1 MIGPPAVT
9 PCESLGRGFVCGYC
23 VGWVCAAHVSVCVC
37 VAVWP
42 QSPLERLSEP
52 SRSCVHVSVCLCC
65 SLASITAGTVVGT
78 ITVVVLLTAIVII
91 RHRSRN
97 LKSRGLSGT
106 AASPPSRHP
115 SISTSV
121 QTTAGTIQG
130 AGNPWVT
137 TVSTVESPRGTL
149 PAVSEGAPVGASRRA
164 RKARNLARK
173 GNNLKRP
180 TQQRHMGG
188 THWQPEAMLPGSPAP
203 GLVANASAASHT
215 GRGLVVTDGSIKISA

>member
-1 MIGPPAVT
+1 VWVLCGLGARCTCVRV
-9 PCESLGRGFVCGYC
+9 CCSLASITAGTVVGAITVVCTC
-23 VGWVCAAHVSVCVC
+23 VRV
-37 VAVWP
+37 
-42 QSPLERLSEP
+42 
-52 SRSCVHVSVCLCC
+52 CC

-78 ITVVVLLTAIVII
+78 ITVVVLLTAIVIT

-149 PAVSEGAPVGASRRA
+149 PAVSEGAPAGASRRA